1 MTQEDHKV
9 LILTKFLATNLLMVM
24 DVHNAFKIFDKTFQD
39 SPRREYSVLWARQH
53 EMQSEEGNLQL

>member
-39 SPRREYSVLWARQH
+39 SPRREYSVLWAR
-53 EMQSEEGNLQL
+53 